1 LQLELEPRH
10 PCQEPSIIYNNRV
23 KKRNSINLLAKSRD
37 FLHKKVWLF
46 PIVDWLV
53 LLTLIAFS
61 WWLMSLTFGYEEGQ
75 FVMKS
80 KLYSDFGAHLPL
92 IRSFSQGANWPPEY
106 PFFVGEPIR
115 YHYFFYLIVGM
126 LERVGLPIDLALNIP
141 SSVGMTVLLFMVY
154 KIALM
159 FFKRRVIGVLA
170 VILVLFNGSL
180 AFVEYFNQQ
189 GWTRQALQAI
199 PEQVHFASF
208 GPWSG
213 RLVAAFWNWNIFTNQ
228 RHLALGYGLVLV
240 GMYPLLRVVFEKV
253 NRKLKTHTNNEPVND
268 VQNWKILN
276 QVQDDGDG
284 SLPDGMLKQ
293 VQHDK
298 LGLSVQDDAHQ
309 SFENIKNRFPFDQL
323 ILISIFAVLPLL
335 HQASYLILLG
345 LVIGW
350 CVLYPRKTRRL
361 WSTYL
366 VAIVASLIVFGIF
379 TAGSEQEW
387 AWIFGYL
394 SPDKSILGMLEYW
407 GYNLGLYLILFP
419 IVLIWSIWKKNYF
432 LLLTSVFFVIAN
444 MMRLS
449 TDMINNHKFIN
460 FFVMVLSL
468 MTAGWLGMLWQKTK
482 WSWPVVI
489 LIFVALT
496 FSGVMDVFPVVND
509 YDGQTNDEPRSP
521 IQAYIRQNTPPRS
534 QFVTTTYMYN
544 PASMAGRF
552 LFLDYG
558 YHAWSMGY
566 QDRAKRDLLPQIFSP
581 SIDQARWCR
590 IVLPAGI
597 DYVLLDPRPESVEDG
612 RINVADS
619 AIARSWQPEYSSPEG
634 WRLYNVAK
642 LCLPL

>member
-1 LQLELEPRH
+1 M
-10 PCQEPSIIYNNRV
+10 
-23 KKRNSINLLAKSRD
+23 KKRKSINLLVKSRD
-37 FLHKKVWLF
+37 FLHKKVWLL
-46 PIVDWLV
+46 PIIDWLI
-53 LLTLIAFS
+53 LLILITFS
-61 WWLMSLTFGYEEGQ
+61 WWLMSLTFSYKDGQ

-92 IRSFSQGANWPPEY
+92 IRSFSQGANWPVEY
-106 PFFVGEPIR
+106 PFYVGEPIR
-115 YHYFFYLIVGM
+115 YHYFFYLVVGM
-126 LERVGLPIDLALNIP
+126 LERVGLQIDLALNIP
-141 SSVGMTVLLFMVY
+141 SAFGMTLLLFMVY
-154 KIALM
+154 QITVL

-170 VILVLFNGSL
+170 VILILFNGSL

-189 GWTRQALQAI
+189 GWVWQSLLAI
-199 PEQVHFASF
+199 PEQVQFASF

-228 RHLALGYGLVLV
+228 RHLALGYGLVMV
-240 GMYPLLRVVFEKV
+240 GIYPLLRAVYGNVRKRLGSVVSTNHDE
-253 NRKLKTHTNNEPVND
+253 RKAGLEIVDQVHDDCMVA
-268 VQNWKILN
+268 
-276 QVQDDGDG
+276 QVQGNG
-284 SLPDGMLKQ
+284 YRSLRLM
-293 VQHDK
+293 
-298 LGLSVQDDAHQ
+298 GLMV
-309 SFENIKNRFPFDQL
+309 
-323 ILISIFAVLPLL
+323 IFGVLPLL

-345 LVIGW
+345 LVTGW
-350 CVLYPRKTRRL
+350 CVFYPKKTRQL
-361 WSTYL
+361 WLNYL
-366 VAIVASLIVFGIF
+366 VAIITSLIVFTVF

-394 SPDKSILGMLEYW
+394 SPDKSIAGMIEYW

-419 IVLIWSIWKKNYF
+419 IVLVWSIWKKNYF

-444 MMRLS
+444 VMRLS

-468 MTAGWLGMLWQKTK
+468 MTAGWLGMLWQKSK

-509 YDGQTNDEPRSP
+509 YDGQTSDEPRSP
-521 IQAYIRQNTPPRS
+521 IQAYIRKNTPPRS

-566 QDRAKRDLLPQIFSP
+566 HDRFKRDLLPQIFSP
-581 SIDQARWCR
+581 SIDQSSWCQ
-590 IVLPAGI
+590 IVMTAGV
-597 DYVLLDPRPESVEDG
+597 DYVLLDPRPEVVEDG
-612 RINVADS
+612 QIDVVGSRL
-619 AIARSWQPEYSSPEG
+619 AREWQPEYTSPEG
-634 WRLYNVAK
+634 WRLYNVKK
-642 LCLPL
+642 LCLPVE

>member
-1 LQLELEPRH
+1 
-10 PCQEPSIIYNNRV
+10 
-23 KKRNSINLLAKSRD
+23 
-37 FLHKKVWLF
+37 
-46 PIVDWLV
+46 
-53 LLTLIAFS
+53 
-61 WWLMSLTFGYEEGQ
+61 MSLTFGYEDGQ

-92 IRSFSQGANWPPEY
+92 IRSFSHGANWPPEY

-126 LERVGLPIDLALNIP
+126 LERVGLQIDLALNIP
-141 SSVGMTVLLFMVY
+141 SAVGMTMLLFMVY
-154 KIALM
+154 KIALL
-159 FFKRRVIGVLA
+159 FFKRRLIGLLA
-170 VILVLFNGSL
+170 VVLVIFNGSL

-189 GWTRQALQAI
+189 GWTWQALLAI
-199 PEQVHFASF
+199 PEQVQFASF

-240 GMYPLLRVVFEKV
+240 AIFPLLKIVFGSGTRFFCFQRRRPTRVA
-253 NRKLKTHTNNEPVND
+253 
-268 VQNWKILN
+268 
-276 QVQDDGDG
+276 
-284 SLPDGMLKQ
+284 
-293 VQHDK
+293 
-298 LGLSVQDDAHQ
+298 SVVRYPTEEDRHLAEFDAHQ
-309 SFENIKNRFPFDQL
+309 CSENNKNCVLLQL
-323 ILISIFAVLPLL
+323 LGLMVIFGVLPLL

-350 CVLYPRKTRRL
+350 CVLYPKKTRQL
-361 WSTYL
+361 WSAYL
-366 VAIVASLIVFGIF
+366 VAIVASLIVFGLF
-379 TAGSEQEW
+379 TAGAEQEW

-407 GYNLGLYLILFP
+407 GYNLGFYLILFP
-419 IVLIWSIWKKNYF
+419 IVLIWSIWKKNFF
-432 LLLTSVFFVIAN
+432 LLLVSVFFVVAN
-444 MMRLS
+444 VIRLS

-468 MTAGWLGMLWQKTK
+468 MMAGWLGMIWQKTR
-482 WSWPVVI
+482 WSWPLVI
-489 LIFVALT
+489 LIVVGLT
-496 FSGVMDVFPVVND
+496 FSGVMDVFPVIND
-509 YDGQTNDEPRSP
+509 YEGQTNDEPRSQ

-544 PASMAGRF
+544 PASLAGRF

-581 SIDQARWCR
+581 NINQDSWCR
-590 IVLPAGI
+590 VVLPAGL

-612 RINVADS
+612 LIDVANS
-619 AIARSWQPEYSSPEG
+619 AIARIWQPEYTSPEG
-634 WRLYNVAK
+634 WRLYNVKK